1 MLFTTLNLT
10 PKGKQLLEL
19 KGQFEDIKIGR
30 CLINTTTALKVL
42 SDPAAVA
49 ALTCAGS
56 GIKNTASAH
65 FGGYN
70 QVGNTLQM
78 NIRCHAPQD
87 LSNLNGQ
94 LRIVVMANEDI
105 AASTDAETGMPVY
118 KVFTKQDGTVLGYAD
133 MIESGNVWTSQSTT
147 GFNFSAVITVRGDKP
162 SRCNFKEVLSFA
174 PVSGAG
180 ITNADICQHDVAFP
194 SLSSHEVGETPA
206 EAPSA
211 LEARKEPT

>member
-1 MLFTTLNLT
+1 MLFTALNLT
-10 PKGKQLLEL
+10 PKGKQLLDL
-19 KGQFEDIKIGR
+19 KEQFEDIKIGR
-30 CLINTTTALKVL
+30 CILNAAAELAALD
-42 SDPAAVA
+42 DPATVA
-49 ALTCAGS
+49 ALPCAGKDVKS
-56 GIKNTASAH
+56 TASAH

-87 LSNLNGQ
+87 LSKLDGQ

-118 KVFTKQDGTVLGYAD
+118 KVFDKQDGTVLGYAD
-133 MIESGNVWTSQSTT
+133 MIESDNAWTSKSAT

-162 SRCNFKEVLSFA
+162 SRCNFKEVLAFA

-206 EAPSA
+206 TAPSA

>member
-1 MLFTTLNLT
+1 MLFTALNLT

-30 CLINTTTALKVL
+30 CIINTTVELTDL

-49 ALTCAGS
+49 ALPCAEG
-56 GIKNTASAH
+56 ASAN

-87 LSNLNGQ
+87 LSKLSGQ

-118 KVFTKQDGTVLGYAD
+118 KVFDKQDGTVLGYAD
-133 MIESGNVWTSQSTT
+133 MIESDNAWTSQSTT
-147 GFNFSAVITVRGDKP
+147 GFNFSAVITVRGDHP
-162 SRCNFKEVLSFA
+162 SRCNFKEVLAFA

-194 SLSSHEVGETPA
+194 SLSSHEKKEDPA
-206 EAPSA
+206 DAPSA

>member
-1 MLFTTLNLT
+1 MLFTALNLT

-30 CLINTTTALKVL
+30 CLINTTTILNDL
-42 SDPAAVA
+42 SAPATVA
-49 ALTCAGS
+49 TKACAGTDV
-56 GIKNTASAH
+56 KNTASAH

-70 QVGNTLQM
+70 QVGNSLQM

-87 LSNLNGQ
+87 LSNLDGQ

-105 AASTDAETGMPVY
+105 AASTDAETGMPIY
-118 KVFTKQDGTVLGYAD
+118 KVFEKQDGTVLGYAD
-133 MIESGNVWTSQSTT
+133 MIESGNTWTSKSAT

-162 SRCNFKEVLSFA
+162 SRCNFKEVLAFA

-180 ITNADICQHDVAFP
+180 ITNEDICQHDVAFP

-206 EAPSA
+206 TAPTP
-211 LEARKEPT
+211 EPRTEP